1 MPNRITRLT
10 PEQTARIPEWVE
22 KWVAIGLSTEPVDFD
37 RATAAALACYDT
49 AGLRRPRL
57 VVRMGSP
64 LAAVVGGVLGAVMFD
79 GKRDLYH
86 VKSEGWIRI
95 RSEVWR
101 GGWRETARKIENRVS
116 DQIRSL
122 LTTEIWRYGRDEI
135 ESQIMSQIVREVDS
149 PAATQI
155 VSQVGSEVWGQIWNQ
170 VMLQVGG
177 KVKRQVRSRVE
188 IEAVS
193 TIRNSVKRLAES
205 RNHQYHCGLLW
216 AGFYAEISFLR
227 DVCGWENFSLAR
239 LAYEEA
245 LALNCGWT
253 WWHHD
258 VVAISDRPR
267 LLRRDQS
274 GRLHSESGPALQ
286 YPDGWSLYC
295 WHGYLLP
302 PSHQWLIA
310 ERHKLTAEAIDA
322 EPNAE
327 LRRIALEIYGFDRY
341 LAERNASVIAEDE
354 WHGQRR
360 RLLSCDV
367 GGDTARILELAN
379 GTVEPDGTRRKFHL
393 GAMLGETPH
402 DCVAASFG
410 RPADKYREAIGT

>member
-1 MPNRITRLT
+1 MPKRITTLT

-22 KWVAIGLSTEPVDFD
+22 KWVAIGLSTEPADFD
-37 RATAAALACYDT
+37 RATAAALACYDA

-57 VVRMGSP
+57 VLRMGSP
-64 LAAVVGGVLGAVMFD
+64 LAAVVGGVLGANRSKASVDNTD
-79 GKRDLYH
+79 GREVLSH
-86 VKSEGWIRI
+86 VRSDVLRKIW
-95 RSEVWR
+95 SEVEGQVANQAKIWIAKEVSNQLWR
-101 GGWRETARKIENRVS
+101 HVGDHVS
-116 DQIRSL
+116 TR
-122 LTTEIWRYGRDEI
+122 TW
-135 ESQIMSQIVREVDS
+135 
-149 PAATQI
+149 
-155 VSQVGSEVWGQIWNQ
+155 SQVGNQ
-170 VMLQVGG
+170 VGSQLWNHVGDHFATEG
-177 KVKRQVRSRVE
+177 
-188 IEAVS
+188 A
-193 TIRNSVKRLAES
+193 L
-205 RNHQYHCGLLW
+205 HQYRGGQAYVGWH
-216 AGFYAEISFLR
+216 ARISFLR
-227 DVCGWENFSLAR
+227 DVCGWKNPTLSRFAQ
-239 LAYEEA
+239 EEA

-258 VVAISDRPR
+258 VVAMSDRPR

-295 WHGYLLP
+295 WHGHLLP

-310 ERHKLTAEAIDA
+310 GRHKLTAEVIDA
-322 EPNAE
+322 ERNAE

-360 RLLSCDV
+360 RLLSCNV
-367 GGDTARILELAN
+367 GGETVRILELTN

-393 GAMLGETPH
+393 GAMPGETPH

-410 RPADKYREAIGT
+410 RPAGKYREAIGA